1 MKTITE
7 INGDKPSTGTVL
19 MEDQKMNATDAENQ
33 EKHRDICLDIRNVV
47 KQYPGVMAVDHVS
60 LGIKKGEIFSFL
72 GPSGCGKSTLLRLV
86 AGLESMDQGDVYI
99 GGELV
104 NNLPPYA
111 RDCSTV
117 FQTHALFPHMNV
129 FDNVAFGLVERKV
142 AKSEIKQRVTEK
154 IKLVNLEGMEDRY
167 PDQLSGGQRQRVAL
181 ARSLVLEPMILLLDE
196 PLAALDR
203 KLRKEMQIELK
214 RIQREVG
221 TTFLNVTH
229 DQKEALSVSD
239 RIGVMSEGRFL
250 QIGTPDEIYERPKT
264 TFVASFMGASNI
276 FAGKVVGSKE
286 GMIELETNDGL
297 RIFALEPEDI
307 DNDDI
312 AGFSIH
318 PELITI
324 MPLDA
329 EITLGE
335 TDECATFNGTV
346 NEVFYQGDFSEFT
359 VSLKETN
366 MLLTVHMTR
375 EGMGLGMRL
384 SEGQEVVA
392 SWNYRDNNVL
402 GG

>member
-1 MKTITE
+1 
-7 INGDKPSTGTVL
+7 
-19 MEDQKMNATDAENQ
+19 MNASDT
-33 EKHRDICLDIRNVV
+33 EKEEEQGDICLDIRNVV
-47 KQYPGVMAVDHVS
+47 KQYPGVTAVDHVS
-60 LGIKKGEIFSFL
+60 LEIKKGEIFSFL

-86 AGLESMDQGDVYI
+86 AGLESMNQGDVYI
-99 GGELV
+99 GGQLV

-129 FDNVAFGLVERKV
+129 TDNIAFGLVERKV
-142 AKSEIKQRVTEK
+142 PKSEIKQRVTEK

-181 ARSLVLEPMILLLDE
+181 ARSLVLEPMVLLLDE

-239 RIGVMSEGRFL
+239 RIGVMNEGRFL
-250 QIGTPDEIYERPKT
+250 QIGNPNEIYETPKT

-276 FAGKVVGSKE
+276 FAGKVVTSKE
-286 GMIELETNDGL
+286 GMIELETGDGL

-318 PELITI
+318 PELINI
-324 MPLDA
+324 RPLEA
-329 EITLGE
+329 EAAPADP
-335 TDECATFNGTV
+335 DEYATFNGTV

-359 VSLKETN
+359 VLLKETD

-392 SWNYRDNNVL
+392 TWNYRDNNVL
-402 GG
+402 AG

>member
-1 MKTITE
+1 MNTSETE
-7 INGDKPSTGTVL
+7 K
-19 MEDQKMNATDAENQ
+19 EEKQ
-33 EKHRDICLDIRNVV
+33 EDICLDIRNVV
-47 KQYPGVMAVDHVS
+47 KQYPDVTAVDHVS
-60 LGIKKGEIFSFL
+60 LEITKGEIFSFL

-117 FQTHALFPHMNV
+117 FQTHALFPHMRV
-129 FDNVAFGLVERKV
+129 FENIAFGLVERKIP
-142 AKSEIKQRVTEK
+142 KSEIKQRVTDK

-239 RIGVMSEGRFL
+239 RIGVMNEGRFL

-264 TFVASFMGASNI
+264 TFVASFMGATNI
-276 FAGKVVGSKE
+276 FAGKVIASKD
-286 GMIELETNDGL
+286 GKIELETGDDL
-297 RIFALEPEDI
+297 RIFGSQPEDI
-307 DNDDI
+307 NKEEV

-318 PELITI
+318 PELINI
-324 MPLDA
+324 RPIEAEAAPLDP
-329 EITLGE
+329 EE
-335 TDECATFNGTV
+335 YATFNGTV
-346 NEVFYQGDFSEFT
+346 REVFYQGDFSEFT
-359 VSLKETN
+359 VLLKETD

-375 EGMGLGMRL
+375 EGMGFGRRL
-384 SEGQEVVA
+384 AEGQEVVA
-392 SWNYRDNNVL
+392 SWNYRDNNIL
-402 GG
+402 AG

>member
-1 MKTITE
+1 
-7 INGDKPSTGTVL
+7 
-19 MEDQKMNATDAENQ
+19 
-33 EKHRDICLDIRNVV
+33 
-47 KQYPGVMAVDHVS
+47 
-60 LGIKKGEIFSFL
+60 
-72 GPSGCGKSTLLRLV
+72 
-86 AGLESMDQGDVYI
+86 
-99 GGELV
+99 
-104 NNLPPYA
+104 
-111 RDCSTV
+111 
-117 FQTHALFPHMNV
+117 
-129 FDNVAFGLVERKV
+129 
-142 AKSEIKQRVTEK
+142 
-154 IKLVNLEGMEDRY
+154 
-167 PDQLSGGQRQRVAL
+167 
-181 ARSLVLEPMILLLDE
+181 MILLLDE

-250 QIGTPDEIYERPKT
+250 QIGTPDEIYETPKT

-276 FAGKVVGSKE
+276 FTGKVVGSKE

-324 MPLDA
+324 MSLDA

-335 TDECATFNGTV
+335 PDECATFKGTV

-359 VSLKETN
+359 VSLKETD